1 MITVPRLVQSTVEG
15 GHHAML
21 TLQYG
26 EYIIL
31 FPITFS
37 VILPSILFSADQPPI
52 TENFLLDT
60 GCKPDLYIPQELADR
75 LGVPHEFYRQGVVKG
90 TGDIRTRTPFFIK
103 PVSISYSWGR
113 DSLRETIATKT
124 YVSGGQN
131 ILGRDAM
138 RRMRIGIPESADS
151 IILYNIDEEE
161 EVL

>member
-1 MITVPRLVQSTVEG
+1 
-15 GHHAML
+15 ML

-31 FPITFS
+31 FLINFMLS
-37 VILPSILFSADQPPI
+37 YLIHYSQPTNRL

-60 GCKPDLYIPQELADR
+60 GCKPNLYIPQEVADR
-75 LGVPHEFYRQGVVKG
+75 LGVPHEFYRQRVILGA
-90 TGDIRTRTPFFIK
+90 GDIRTTTPFFIK
-103 PVSISYSWGR
+103 PVSVSYSWGPE
-113 DSLRETIATKT
+113 SLRETTATKT

-138 RRMRIGIPESADS
+138 RRMRIGIPENADS